1 MGTTRINRTFLYWGV
16 FLLAM
21 GAVLVAADLNG
32 IDETIVLDWLRLWP
46 LAILAIGVGIVV
58 RKTRFNV
65 AGGLV
70 AAALPGLVLGGA
82 FAVGPRLA
90 DCGGQGEPSTYNT
103 REGTFTG
110 PARVNVAT
118 GCGSLVVT
126 TAPGERWLLDAGNTV
141 DRAPRMDVSGTEL
154 SIGNGRSDGWH
165 GFATGRDVWRLTL
178 PTSRIDDLSLVV
190 NAGEG
195 DIDLAGANLGN
206 LDITTNAGQT
216 TVVLAETALSSMSG
230 TVNAGRLA
238 VELPSTVDV
247 TGSIVVNAGALDVCA
262 PDGVGLRVRQSGE
275 LGSTT
280 YNDED
285 QDGRLWQSPDYE
297 SAAHRTDLT
306 VTVNFGSVN
315 INPTG
320 GCK

>member
-46 LAILAIGVGIVV
+46 LAVLAIGVGIVV

-70 AAALPGLVLGGA
+70 AAALPGLVLGAA

-90 DCGGQGEPSTYNT
+90 DCGGQGEPSTYIT
-103 REGTFTG
+103 REGVFEG
-110 PARVNVAT
+110 PANVNVTT

-126 TAPGERWLLDAGNTV
+126 TAPGEGWLFNAGNTI
-141 DRAPRMDVSGTEL
+141 DRAPSMDVSGTEL
-154 SIGNGRSDGWH
+154 SIDNGRPDGWH

-195 DIDLAGANLGN
+195 EIDLAGADLGN
-206 LDITTNAGQT
+206 LDLTTNAGRT
-216 TVVLAETALSSMSG
+216 TVVLAETTLSSISG
-230 TVNAGRLA
+230 TVNAGRLS
-238 VELPSTVDV
+238 VELPSAVDAS
-247 TGSIVVNAGALDVCA
+247 GSMVVNAGALDVCV
-262 PDGVGLRVRQSGE
+262 PDEVGLRVRHTGE

-280 YNDED
+280 YNDQE
-285 QDGRLWQSPDYE
+285 QDGRVWQSPDYE
-297 SAAHRTDLT
+297 SAAHRIDLT

>member
-90 DCGGQGEPSTYNT
+90 DCGGHDEPSTYST

-110 PARVNVAT
+110 PARVSVAT

-126 TAPGERWLLDAGNTV
+126 TAPGENWRLDAGNTV
-141 DRAPRMDVSGTEL
+141 DRAPRIDVSGTEL
-154 SIGNGRSDGWH
+154 SIDNGGRDGWH

-195 DIDLAGANLGN
+195 DIDLAGASLGN

-216 TVVLAETALSSMSG
+216 TVVLAESSLSSMSG

-238 VELPSTVDV
+238 VELPSAADV
-247 TGSIVVNAGALDVCA
+247 TGSMVVNAGVLDVCA
-262 PDGVGLRVRQSGE
+262 PEGVGLRVRQSGE
-275 LGSTT
+275 LGATT

-285 QDGRLWQSPDYE
+285 QDGPLWQSPDYE
-297 SAAHRTDLT
+297 SAANRTDLT